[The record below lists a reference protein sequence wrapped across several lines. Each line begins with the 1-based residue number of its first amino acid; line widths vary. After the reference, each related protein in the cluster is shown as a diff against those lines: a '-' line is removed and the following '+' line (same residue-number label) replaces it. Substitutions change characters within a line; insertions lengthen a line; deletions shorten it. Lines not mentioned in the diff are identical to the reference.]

1 MISKRLQEKYDYHSN
16 DKENDMWFHFEML
29 KGVAVDSNVIMELGT
44 RGIVSTWAFMSGL
57 SGTTERI
64 LSVSDDRRHLHSE
77 TAKCIWSYD
86 INHPSDYGADINEAK
101 DIANENFIEWTFKQE
116 DTLEIELPTCCSI
129 FFDTD
134 HTYKQLS
141 QELKLHAHKA
151 RKYLVFHDTMKYATE
166 LVPAINE
173 FLEEHSEWRILHCE
187 NACNGLTILVKAE
200 MSKIDKWAEDAI
212 RKVKL

>member
-16 DKENDMWFHFEML
+16 DKDNDMWFHFDML
-29 KGVAVDSNVIMELGT
+29 HAIAVDSNVIMELGT

-64 LSVSDDRRHLHSE
+64 LSVSDDRRHLHTE

-86 INHPSDYGADINEAK
+86 INHPSDYGADIDEAK

-116 DTLEIELPTCCSI
+116 DTLETELPNCCSI

-173 FLEEHSEWRILHCE
+173 FLEEHPEWRILHCE
-187 NACNGLTILVKAE
+187 NACNGLTILVQAE
-200 MSKIDKWAEDAI
+200 MSKIDKWVNEA
-212 RKVKL
+212 VKRVEL